1 LKIVVDTNVLVSA
14 LIQPEGTPARI
25 LDAILSGQA
34 KLLIDHRIFSEYQN
48 VLLRPEFDFAP
59 ALVEHLLDFFLQSCE
74 RVYTVKARVELADA
88 ADGKFLEVAMD
99 GAADF
104 LVTGNLR
111 HFSPRLRHGIRVVSP
126 RQWWDLWT
134 QIKP

>member
-1 LKIVVDTNVLVSA
+1 MKIVVDTNVLVSA
-14 LIQPEGTPARI
+14 LIQAEGTPARI
-25 LDAILSGQA
+25 LDVILSGQA

-48 VLLRPEFDFAP
+48 VLLRPEFGFAP
-59 ALVEHLLDFFLQSCE
+59 DMVEHLLDFRLQSGE

-88 ADGKFLEVAMD
+88 ADGKFLEVAID

-111 HFSPRLRHGIRVVSP
+111 HFPPRLRHGIRVVSP
-126 RQWWDLWT
+126 RQWRDLWIEINT
-134 QIKP
+134 